1 MDVFYMYPQ
10 YLCNKMMAILN
21 FLSVSNSNPLQIK
34 KNPYINCICKLKI
47 LCKPIG
53 IEDYLIFTAVLTLLK
68 LVNRQV

>member
-34 KNPYINCICKLKI
+34 KKTLHKL
-47 LCKPIG
+47 
-53 IEDYLIFTAVLTLLK
+53 YM
-68 LVNRQV
+68 